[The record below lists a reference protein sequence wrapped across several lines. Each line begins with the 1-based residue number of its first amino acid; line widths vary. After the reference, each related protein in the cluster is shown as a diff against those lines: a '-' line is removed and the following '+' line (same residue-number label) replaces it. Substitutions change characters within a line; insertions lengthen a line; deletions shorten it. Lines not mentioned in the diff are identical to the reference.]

1 VLEKEYNYCGTS
13 LGPWFLLKVAINPR
27 WCGACRY
34 DRVYSLKP
42 GRDQAD
48 PGWGLPTCPLDTEGQ
63 VPGGGAVGPCVDLLV
78 LLRVFSEPDF
88 PSVHC
93 LHQELPWPRC
103 SGKASPEPGVGAPE
117 PSAGLA
123 GSTPKKVLD
132 VFTSMGYSGSFSI
145 AMYPLAGGT
154 ISFPSRAVLPRA
166 KAYLHSTWI
175 DTWLEEDSA
184 RVCLLHAC
192 QIQESLSCLLICSY
206 KARTNCLQM
215 ACGLS
220 GATL

>member
-1 VLEKEYNYCGTS
+1 MSQIFLLSTVSTRSYRGPDVQERQALNLV
-13 LGPWFLLKVAINPR
+13 LGPLNQVLGSLEAPPRRCSMFLL
-27 WCGACRY
+27 
-34 DRVYSLKP
+34 
-42 GRDQAD
+42 
-48 PGWGLPTCPLDTEGQ
+48 
-63 VPGGGAVGPCVDLLV
+63 
-78 LLRVFSEPDF
+78 
-88 PSVHC
+88 
-93 LHQELPWPRC
+93 PW
-103 SGKASPEPGVGAPE
+103 
-117 PSAGLA
+117 
-123 GSTPKKVLD
+123 
-132 VFTSMGYSGSFSI
+132 GYSGSFSI

>member
-1 VLEKEYNYCGTS
+1 MLEKEYNYCGTS

-132 VFTSMGYSGSFSI
+132 VFTSMGVLRVLFHCYVPPSWRHHIFPFKSGAPKS
-145 AMYPLAGGT
+145 
-154 ISFPSRAVLPRA
+154 
-166 KAYLHSTWI
+166 K
-175 DTWLEEDSA
+175 
-184 RVCLLHAC
+184 
-192 QIQESLSCLLICSY
+192 
-206 KARTNCLQM
+206 
-215 ACGLS
+215 GLS
-220 GATL
+220 PQHLD